1 MSEQN
6 AQERTERATPKRLD
20 DARKKGQVPRSRELS
35 TCVVLLAACAGLLL
49 LGDTV
54 GQALTAALRHG
65 LDLSRAEA
73 FDESA
78 LVSSLQAMLF
88 EVGMTCLPVFAI
100 VAVAALA
107 APMAIGGW
115 NFSGQAL
122 APDFKRLDPISGMGR
137 IFSMRGVVE
146 LCKAFGKFALV
157 AVVAAWLLW
166 RSADELAALGS
177 EPIEAAIGHAAQLVG
192 VTVLALAGALLLIAA
207 IDVPYQ
213 LWRHAQDMK
222 MSREEVRQETKE
234 SDGSPEVKGRIRQVQ
249 QALASGRMMQDVPTA
264 DVVVVNPTHYAVA
277 LRYDDERS
285 RAPIVVAKGTDLIAA
300 RIRELAGEHGVPI
313 VESPPL
319 ARALHRSV
327 EIGSEIPAALYAAV
341 AQVLTYVYQLRA
353 KSIH

>member
-1 MSEQN
+1 MSEEN
-6 AQERTERATPKRLD
+6 AQERTERATPKRLEE
-20 DARKKGQVPRSRELS
+20 ARKKGQVPRSKELS

-49 LGDTV
+49 LGDMV
-54 GQALTAALRHG
+54 GQSLAAALRHG
-65 LDLSRAEA
+65 LDLSRAEV

-78 LVSSLQAMLF
+78 LVASLYAMLF

-115 NFSGQAL
+115 NFSGEAL
-122 APDFKRLDPISGMGR
+122 APDLKRLNPITGFGR

-146 LCKAFGKFALV
+146 LGKAFGKFALV
-157 AVVAAWLLW
+157 ALVAAWLLW
-166 RSADELAALGS
+166 RSADELEALGS
-177 EPIEAAIGHAAQLVG
+177 EPLQVAIGHAAQLVG
-192 VTVLALAGALLLIAA
+192 VTMLALAGALLVIAA

-222 MSREEVRQETKE
+222 MSREEVRRETKE
-234 SDGSPEVKGRIRQVQ
+234 SDGSPEVKGRIRQMQ

-277 LRYDDERS
+277 LRYDDARS
-285 RAPIVVAKGTDLIAA
+285 RAPVVVAKGTDLIAA
-300 RIRELAGEHGVPI
+300 RIREIAAEHDVPI
-313 VESPPL
+313 VEAPPL

-327 EIGSEIPAALYAAV
+327 EIGNEIPVALYAAV
-341 AQVLTYVYQLRA
+341 AQILTYVYQLRA
-353 KSIH
+353 KSSR

>member
-1 MSEQN
+1 MSEQSE
-6 AQERTERATPKRLD
+6 QERTERATPKRLEE
-20 DARKKGQVPRSRELS
+20 ARKKGQVPRSKELS

-54 GQALTAALRHG
+54 GQSLAAALRHG
-65 LDLSRAEA
+65 LDLSRAEI

-78 LVSSLQAMLF
+78 LVPSLSAMLF
-88 EVGMTCLPVFAI
+88 EVGMTCLPVFGI

-115 NFSGQAL
+115 NFSGQSL
-122 APDFKRLDPISGMGR
+122 APDFKRLNPVTGLGR

-166 RSADELAALGS
+166 RSADELEALGS
-177 EPIEAAIGHAAQLVG
+177 EPIAAAIGHAAQLVG
-192 VTVLALAGALLLIAA
+192 TTVLALAGALLAIAA

-222 MSREEVRQETKE
+222 MSREEIRQETRE
-234 SDGSPEVKGRIRQVQ
+234 SDGSPEVKGRIRRVA

-277 LRYDDERS
+277 LRYDDARS

-300 RIRELAGEHGVPI
+300 RIREIAGEHGVPI
-313 VESPPL
+313 VEAPPL
-319 ARALHRSV
+319 ARNLHRSV
-327 EIGSEIPAALYAAV
+327 EIGSEIPVALYAAV
-341 AQVLTYVYQLRA
+341 AQILTYVYQLRA
-353 KSIH
+353 RSIQ

>member
-1 MSEQN
+1 MSENN
-6 AQERTERATPKRLD
+6 AQERTERATPKRLEE
-20 DARKKGQVPRSRELS
+20 ARRKGQVPRSKELS
-35 TCVVLLAACAGLLL
+35 TCVVLLAACGGLLQ

-54 GQALTAALRHG
+54 GESLAGALRHG
-65 LDLSRAEA
+65 LELSRAEV

-78 LVSSLQAMLF
+78 LIASLSAMLF
-88 EVGMTCLPVFAI
+88 ETGMTCLPVFAI

-115 NFSGQAL
+115 NFSGQSL
-122 APDFKRLDPISGMGR
+122 APDFKRLNPVTGLGR

-146 LCKAFGKFALV
+146 LGKAFGKFALV

-166 RSADELAALGS
+166 SRADELEALGT
-177 EPIEAAIGHAAQLVG
+177 EPARVAIGHAAQLVG
-192 VTVLALAGALLLIAA
+192 VTLLTLAGALLVIAA
-207 IDVPYQ
+207 IDVPFQ
-213 LWRHAQDMK
+213 LWKHSQDMK

-264 DVVVVNPTHYAVA
+264 DVVVVNPTHFAVA
-277 LRYDDERS
+277 LRYDETRS

-300 RIRELAGEHGVPI
+300 RIREIAGEHAVPI
-313 VESPPL
+313 VEAPPL

-327 EIGSEIPAALYAAV
+327 DIGGEIPVALYAAV
-341 AQVLTYVYQLRA
+341 AQVLTHVYQLRA